1 MILSSFPISK
11 AHPTLALSKVVKS
24 DFEYFSEGFMYQ
36 AGVKMFGET
45 TGWVKVCQ
53 GKLLV
58 GGKYWSPLKSWLLFS
73 GFSSLMSN
81 LDHNF
86 DF

>member
-1 MILSSFPISK
+1 
-11 AHPTLALSKVVKS
+11 
-24 DFEYFSEGFMYQ
+24 
-36 AGVKMFGET
+36 MFGET
-45 TGWVKVCQ
+45 TGWVKFCQ

-58 GGKYWSPLKSWLLFS
+58 GGKYWSPLKGWLLFS
-73 GFSSLMSN
+73 GFFSLMGH